1 MELAMSDN
9 PSFKKVLNASQ
20 KAFKK
25 LHGQGKYNPKDLGTI
40 KEYKD
45 LIDATAG
52 VLQSAITHEMPQELK
67 DYLDND
73 AFVFSGLKYTPNS
86 RKLAVI

>member
-52 VLQSAITHEMPQELK
+52 VLQSAITHEMPQ
-67 DYLDND
+67 D
-73 AFVFSGLKYTPNS
+73 
-86 RKLAVI
+86 